1 MSDLVVYSS
10 EELQLLRD
18 TYGKGAT
25 EQEFGLLM
33 QLAKTYQLDPFTR
46 QIWLVKYPGS
56 SAQIFAGRDGYLAI
70 AHKSGQF
77 DGMESGTKRND
88 DGELVGWCTVHRQ
101 DMSRPFHVEVL
112 LSEYN
117 TKKSLW
123 ASKPTT
129 MIVKVAEAQ
138 ALRKAFSI
146 SGLYSPEEF
155 DDAPQQQQHVQRPMK
170 DVTPPAGV
178 LVCDTCGIALRDDDA
193 LKTIREHSKRDM
205 CRTCFQ
211 EWYKQQAGE
220 QA

>member
-10 EELQLLRD
+10 EEIQLLRD

-25 EQEFGLLM
+25 EQEFALM
-33 QLAKTYQLDPFTR
+33 LQLAKTYDLDPFTR

-77 DGMESGTKRND
+77 DGMESGCKRND
-88 DGELVGWCTVHRQ
+88 DGDLVGWCSVYRK

-155 DDAPQQQQHVQRPMK
+155 DDAPQQQARQIK
-170 DVTPPAGV
+170 DVTPPKQA
-178 LVCDTCGIALRDDDA
+178 LVCDVCNVALKDDDKLA
-193 LKTIREHSKRDM
+193 KIREYSSRDM
-205 CRTCFQ
+205 CQACFM
-211 EWYKQQAGE
+211 EWYAQQQEGAAE
-220 QA
+220 

>member
-1 MSDLVVYSS
+1 MSDLVVYSG
-10 EELQLLRD
+10 EEITLLKE
-18 TYGKGAT
+18 TYAKGAS

-56 SAQIFAGRDGYLAI
+56 PAQIFAGRDGYLAI

-77 DGMESGTKRND
+77 DGIESGSRINEEGD
-88 DGELVGWCTVHRQ
+88 VVGYCTVWRK

-112 LSEYN
+112 LDEYN

-123 ASKPTT
+123 ASKPRT
-129 MIVKVAEAQ
+129 MIQKVAEAQ
-138 ALRKAFSI
+138 CLRKAFSV

-155 DDAPQQQQHVQRPMK
+155 DEPVQQQRQMK
-170 DVTPPAGV
+170 DVTPKTDV
-178 LVCDTCGIALRDDDA
+178 LVCDTCGVSLRDDDA

-211 EWYKQQAGE
+211 AWYTQQRDQAGE

>member
-1 MSDLVVYSS
+1 MTTDMVAYTS
-10 EELQLLRD
+10 EEIQLLRD

-25 EQEFGLLM
+25 EHEFGLLM

-56 SAQIFAGRDGYLAI
+56 PAQIFAGRDGYLAI

-77 DGMESGTKRND
+77 DGMESGSKTND
-88 DGELVGWCTVHRQ
+88 DGEIVGWCTVYRK
-101 DMSRPFHVEVL
+101 DMSKPFHVEVL

-123 ASKPTT
+123 ASKPRT

-155 DDAPQQQQHVQRPMK
+155 DDAPQQRPMK
-170 DVTPPAGV
+170 DVTPKNI
-178 LVCDTCGIALRDDDA
+178 CCTCGAPVTDDVIE
-193 LKTIREHSKRDM
+193 KIRPHTQDTY
-205 CRTCFQ
+205 CVGCFS
-211 EWYKQQAGE
+211 EWWQKNQQKAGE
-220 QA
+220 